1 MTSQE
6 LNPVVADDFAPL
18 NKKADGTYLHESGE
32 HFVVNATEGHARQ
45 ATLHTAHGSIETPVF
60 MAVGTRATV
69 KAVTN
74 ENLLEANCQ
83 ILLGN
88 TYHLHLRPGEKTI
101 ARMGGLHKF
110 MNWSRPILT
119 DSGGFQVF
127 SLSALRKLSEKGV
140 EFRSHLDGSK
150 YFISPEKSMEIQMDL
165 GSDIIMAFDECLPY
179 PAEREPTIKS
189 MELTKRWLDRCRA
202 AMTRR
207 QSMLFG
213 IVQGGLDYDLRMRS
227 MEQICST
234 DLPGFALGGL
244 SVGEPIHMMHS
255 LVAQTAHQM
264 PANKPRYL
272 MGVGTPLDL
281 ILCVDAG
288 IDMFD
293 CVNPTRTARNGTLF
307 TWQGRVSIKRQEYR
321 EDPSPL
327 DPECDCYTCRNYTK
341 AYLRHLFV
349 SQEMLSAHLNSIH
362 NLHFHFKVMERA
374 REAIRAG
381 RWAEYRDF
389 CIARFSRPAPAG
401 GAGVV

>member
-1 MTSQE
+1 MTTKKALEANSASVSAS
-6 LNPVVADDFAPL
+6 PKVVDDFAPL
-18 NKKADGTYLHESGE
+18 NKIGESYLHEQGK
-32 HFVVNATEGHARQ
+32 HFVVNATEGDARQ
-45 ATLHTAHGSIETPVF
+45 ATLHTAHGTIETPVF

-69 KAVTN
+69 KAMTN
-74 ENLLEANCQ
+74 ENLIDAGCQ

-101 ARMGGLHKF
+101 ANLGGLHKF
-110 MNWSRPILT
+110 MNWKKPILT

-127 SLSALRKLSEKGV
+127 SLSALRKLTEKGV

-189 MELTKRWLDRCRA
+189 MDLTHRWLQRSKD

-213 IVQGGLDYDLRMRS
+213 IVQGGLEIDLRMKS
-227 MEQICST
+227 LEQIT
-234 DLPGFALGGL
+234 GIDLPGYALGGL
-244 SVGEPIHMMHS
+244 SVGEPIEMMHQ
-255 LVAQTAHQM
+255 LVAQTAKHL

-281 ILCVDAG
+281 ILAVDAG
-288 IDMFD
+288 VDMFD

-307 TWQGRVSIKRQEYR
+307 TWKGRVSIKRVEYK
-321 EDPSPL
+321 EDTSPL

-349 SQEMLSAHLNSIH
+349 SGEQLSAQLNSIH
-362 NLHFHFKVMERA
+362 NLHFHFELMARA
-374 REAIRAG
+374 RTAIREG
-381 RWAEYRDF
+381 RWAAYRDD
-389 CIARFSRPAPAG
+389 CLTRFAK
-401 GAGVV
+401 